1 MEAYE
6 RDRLLKEEEERKEL
20 EQTIGLMDFIS
31 DMKELAN
38 RGKDV
43 HPGAKNRKDLQNV
56 AKSLKMSVAN
66 AARKKSTSNDMNNIY
81 EQDEYTSDYIDL
93 LSKPRTL
100 LYEGVVNKR
109 ELDGRL
115 NLSFKSS
122 FRYLFLLSDAL
133 LITYKKDIK
142 SNHIR
147 SLNDSFELNHVI
159 WMKDMRLHDILP
171 ISTKNEREPTDTN
184 AFELIVAKTRFR
196 DQYSLQFSCDNA
208 RVKTEFLKEISYT
221 LYAYHKS
228 TPISQYL
235 GWNHRLIVGTLHSSA
250 YLGDLV
256 SLKRIVKGLVNQ
268 SDVDAPDQLGM
279 SALHWAVLNG
289 HEACVRFIVEKGG
302 DIDRIQGGMNT
313 PFLLAC
319 CKGYD
324 SICRMLLDRGADLY
338 ARNVRDCDAVIM
350 AVVYGHASKGLP
362 WVLQLLTSRGL
373 DLNGTRDR
381 TGATPLHLCAERNL
395 ARPVRMLVDS
405 GADVN
410 AKHEVNKLTPLQM
423 ACKHSHPDVETIR
436 SFLDKGAYPNWR
448 DSEGR
453 TAWDIIIREQQKYM
467 ISCVKN
473 SGADVFG
480 GLNMD
485 MFDGPDTSSSSS
497 TGSERS
503 KQILQSMMHNN
514 NSNTPNSPMD
524 GSASGFGS
532 GSVPGSPGK
541 SVGNM
546 RNSFRNVVDAVG
558 EVGDWAVEA
567 LPTLLEITK
576 RGCRF
581 DGNMKEL
588 DNLRPSFR
596 NAILEARVLW
606 ENASIENVGV
616 TKVLE
621 FVQAREQAGETFLC
635 DKEHWAKDDSSPHCL
650 LCAGMTIGL
659 YDYMTIGDR
668 GIGGRSDAYCVHT
681 IYIYI
686 IKCIVEVDRNV
697 NIYIYIIFVTIYV

>member
-1 MEAYE
+1 MDPMEAYE
-6 RDRLLKEEEERKEL
+6 RERLLKEQEERKEL

-31 DMKELAN
+31 DIKELAN

-56 AKSLKMSVAN
+56 AKSLKMSAAT
-66 AARKKSTSNDMNNIY
+66 AARKKSTSNSVDNIY
-81 EQDEYTSDYIDL
+81 EQDDEYTSDYIDL

-100 LYEGVVNKR
+100 LYEGVVSKR

-142 SNHIR
+142 CDHIR
-147 SLNDSFELNHVI
+147 SLSDTFELNHVI

-171 ISTKNEREPTDTN
+171 ASSEAADTN

-196 DQYSLQFSCDNA
+196 DQYSLQFTCENA
-208 RVKTEFLKEISYT
+208 KVKTEFLKEISYT

-228 TPISQYL
+228 TPISQHL

-250 YLGDLV
+250 YLGDLG
-256 SLKRIVKGLVNQ
+256 SLKRIVKGLANQ
-268 SDVDAPDQLGM
+268 SDIDAPDQLGM

-289 HEACVRFIVEKGG
+289 HEACVRFIIEKGG

-319 CKGYD
+319 CRGYD
-324 SICRMLLDRGADLY
+324 SICRILLDRGADLY
-338 ARNVRDCDAVIM
+338 ARNVMDCDAVIM

-362 WVLQLLTSRGL
+362 WVLQLLTSKGL

-467 ISCVKN
+467 ISCVR
-473 SGADVFG
+473 SGDDMFG
-480 GLNMD
+480 SVDMD
-485 MFDGPDTSSSSS
+485 MFDAPDSTSSCNASEQNHKIL
-497 TGSERS
+497 GSIVNTS
-503 KQILQSMMHNN
+503 
-514 NSNTPNSPMD
+514 TPNSPM
-524 GSASGFGS
+524 G
-532 GSVPGSPGK
+532 GSPVK
-541 SVGNM
+541 PTPNSNCRNM

-596 NAILEARVLW
+596 NAILEARSLW
-606 ENASIENVGV
+606 ENSSIENVGV
-616 TKVLE
+616 VKVLE

-650 LCAGMTIGL
+650 LCAG
-659 YDYMTIGDR
+659 
-668 GIGGRSDAYCVHT
+668 
-681 IYIYI
+681 
-686 IKCIVEVDRNV
+686 
-697 NIYIYIIFVTIYV
+697 F